1 MPALGP
7 VAVRKRAAEAIVRL
21 VGPILGD
28 LMPAAGATERRHP
41 LAAVVTR
48 GAVLET
54 HETVCAAAYTY
65 QPDKQLNTTADPPT
79 RALVR

>member
-1 MPALGP
+1 
-7 VAVRKRAAEAIVRL
+7 
-21 VGPILGD
+21 
-28 LMPAAGATERRHP
+28 MPAAGATERRHP

-54 HETVCAAAYTY
+54 HETVRAAAYTY